1 VLDQTKVTE
10 IIPIGK
16 EGAKV
21 VTSKGEFTCK
31 RLIICAGPWTNHC
44 LKPFGTLLGASSFSH
59 GALGPSSDRLYPTA
73 IRTLNRAGGADQD
86 H

>member
-44 LKPFGTLLGASSFSH
+44 LKPFGKCQ
-59 GALGPSSDRLYPTA
+59 ALPLWIARGVGSE
-73 IRTLNRAGGADQD
+73 
-86 H
+86 

>member
-44 LKPFGTLLGASSFSH
+44 LKPFGTLLDA
-59 GALGPSSDRLYPTA
+59 SSDRSDRLHPIA
-73 IRTLNRAGGADQD
+73 NRIPNRAGGADQD